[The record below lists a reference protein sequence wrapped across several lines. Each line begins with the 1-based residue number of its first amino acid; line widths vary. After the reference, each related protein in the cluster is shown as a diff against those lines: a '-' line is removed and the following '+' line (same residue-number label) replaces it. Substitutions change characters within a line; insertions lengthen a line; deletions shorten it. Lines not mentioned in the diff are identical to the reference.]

1 MIKGGLGGLLKQAQ
15 VMKKKLAQVQE
26 KMEAEVVEAASGDGL
41 VRVTANCRQQIRSI
55 TIAPEAL
62 EDPGMLEDLVLT
74 AVNRALT
81 EGRERNEKEVARIT
95 GGIDFPMGL

>member
-15 VMKKKLAQVQE
+15 VMKKKLAQAQE
-26 KMEAEVVEAASGDGL
+26 KMEAEMVEASSGDGQ

-55 TIAPEAL
+55 QVAPEAL
-62 EDPGMLEDLVLT
+62 EDPELLEDLLLT

-81 EGRERNEKEVARIT
+81 EGRERYDKEVSRIT
-95 GGIDFPMGL
+95 GGVDFPLGI